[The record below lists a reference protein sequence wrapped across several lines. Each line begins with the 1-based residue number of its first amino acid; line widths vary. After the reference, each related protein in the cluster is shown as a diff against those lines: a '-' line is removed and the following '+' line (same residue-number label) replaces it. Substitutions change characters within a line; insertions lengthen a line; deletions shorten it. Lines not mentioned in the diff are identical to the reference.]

1 MARKTRFLISPSTTV
16 MLPKVADPRIP
27 EELPTARLLLRRWRS
42 SDLDSLAQMFAQP
55 EVWEFPFARGLTREE
70 TELRLSRYIETWEH
84 DGFGKY
90 AVELSGD
97 GPLIGCV
104 GLELETW
111 FHEIEGEVEI
121 GWRLDPRYWGD
132 GYATEAALASL
143 KVGFDR
149 LGLDRIVAVVE
160 PANLASLRLA
170 EKIGLRVV
178 RETLEPKFG
187 RLLEVFVVEREIF
200 EEATGSQT
208 AVEDGLHSAK
218 VLDTT
223 TRAH

>member
-1 MARKTRFLISPSTTV
+1 
-16 MLPKVADPRIP
+16 MLRRVADPRIP
-27 EELPTARLLLRRWRS
+27 EELFTARLLLRRWRS
-42 SDLDSLAQMFAQP
+42 SDLDALAEIFARR
-55 EVWEFPFARGLTREE
+55 EVWEFPFGRGLTREE
-70 TELRLSRYIETWEH
+70 TEHRLSRYLEAWEH

-90 AVELSGD
+90 AVEMRGTGS
-97 GPLIGCV
+97 LIGYV
-104 GLELETW
+104 GLELVTW

>member
-1 MARKTRFLISPSTTV
+1 
-16 MLPKVADPRIP
+16 
-27 EELPTARLLLRRWRS
+27 
-42 SDLDSLAQMFAQP
+42 
-55 EVWEFPFARGLTREE
+55 
-70 TELRLSRYIETWEH
+70 
-84 DGFGKY
+84 
-90 AVELSGD
+90 
-97 GPLIGCV
+97 
-104 GLELETW
+104 
-111 FHEIEGEVEI
+111 
-121 GWRLDPRYWGD
+121 
-132 GYATEAALASL
+132 
-143 KVGFDR
+143 
-149 LGLDRIVAVVE
+149 
-160 PANLASLRLA
+160 LRLA

>member
-1 MARKTRFLISPSTTV
+1 MAVRRS
-16 MLPKVADPRIP
+16 LP
-27 EELPTARLLLRRWRS
+27 LQSRLN
-42 SDLDSLAQMFAQP
+42 
-55 EVWEFPFARGLTREE
+55 
-70 TELRLSRYIETWEH
+70 SR
-84 DGFGKY
+84 
-90 AVELSGD
+90 A
-97 GPLIGCV
+97 
-104 GLELETW
+104 
-111 FHEIEGEVEI
+111 
-121 GWRLDPRYWGD
+121 
-132 GYATEAALASL
+132 
-143 KVGFDR
+143 
-149 LGLDRIVAVVE
+149 
-160 PANLASLRLA
+160 LASLRLA